1 MKLAGLAF
9 ISVVVAAPAHAATCE
24 SLATLTRPNT
34 TILSA
39 STQTAGSFVQP
50 GAPGGRGGGANPL
63 FARLPSFCRVTASLT
78 PTADSD
84 IRIEVWLPTSGWN
97 GKLQS
102 VGNGAWAGTIGYAA
116 LGNALAGGY
125 ATAATDTGHVGNT
138 AKFVPGHSEK
148 MIDYGYRAVHEMTLA
163 VKAIVSAF
171 YGDGPRLSYWN
182 GCSTGGRQGLME
194 ALRYPADYDG
204 IIAGAPVNDRTHQL
218 TWELWVAQAVHR
230 DEARYI
236 PPTKYPAIHQAALNA
251 CDARDG
257 LKDDLIDDPR
267 SCRFDPAVLECK
279 NGDAASCL
287 TRPQVEAARRIYSP
301 AVNPKTKQQIF
312 PALQPGSE
320 LGWGGLAGPQPVG
333 EAVEFFQY
341 VVFNDPT
348 WDYRTLEFDTAA
360 DAADKAAA
368 GVLNVTDPNL
378 KPFFDRGGK
387 LLLYH
392 GWNDQLVAPVNSVN
406 YYTRVTSMLDPG
418 KAASSIRL
426 FMMPGVNHCQGGS
439 GPDTFDRM
447 KVIEDWVE
455 RGQTPSRIDASHA
468 TAGTIDR
475 TRPLCAYPQVARHT
489 GSGSTDDA
497 ANFVCRMP

>member
-182 GCSTGGRQGLME
+182 G
-194 ALRYPADYDG
+194 
-204 IIAGAPVNDRTHQL
+204 
-218 TWELWVAQAVHR
+218 
-230 DEARYI
+230 
-236 PPTKYPAIHQAALNA
+236 
-251 CDARDG
+251 
-257 LKDDLIDDPR
+257 
-267 SCRFDPAVLECK
+267 
-279 NGDAASCL
+279 
-287 TRPQVEAARRIYSP
+287 
-301 AVNPKTKQQIF
+301 
-312 PALQPGSE
+312 
-320 LGWGGLAGPQPVG
+320 
-333 EAVEFFQY
+333 
-341 VVFNDPT
+341 
-348 WDYRTLEFDTAA
+348 
-360 DAADKAAA
+360 
-368 GVLNVTDPNL
+368 
-378 KPFFDRGGK
+378 
-387 LLLYH
+387 
-392 GWNDQLVAPVNSVN
+392 
-406 YYTRVTSMLDPG
+406 
-418 KAASSIRL
+418 
-426 FMMPGVNHCQGGS
+426 
-439 GPDTFDRM
+439 
-447 KVIEDWVE
+447 
-455 RGQTPSRIDASHA
+455 
-468 TAGTIDR
+468 
-475 TRPLCAYPQVARHT
+475 
-489 GSGSTDDA
+489 
-497 ANFVCRMP
+497 